1 MEKFEQI
8 TGIRERRYIDAG
20 INTSDMASIVAKAA
34 LEDAQCDPET
44 IDQIIV
50 AHNFGNVLKHTIQTD
65 VLPALASRVKH
76 DLKIQNP
83 NCIPYD
89 LLFGCPGWVQGI
101 IQADAF
107 FKGGV
112 AKKCLVIGTEALSR
126 VLDMYDRDSMIFAD
140 GAGAC
145 VLEWQ
150 DVAEKRAGYFIYR
163 RSGTL
168 YRRSLLFIPRQ
179 IQLPGERS
187 KSEIHKNEGPKSI

>member
-1 MEKFEQI
+1 VEKFEQI
-8 TGIRERRYIDAG
+8 TGIQERRYIDAG
-20 INTSDMASIVAKAA
+20 INTSDMATIVAKAA
-34 LEDAQCDPET
+34 LEDAHCNPET

-76 DLKIQNP
+76 DLKINNP

-89 LLFGCPGWVQGI
+89 LLFGCPGWVQGL

-126 VLDMYDRDSMIFAD
+126 VLDTYDRDSMIFAD

-145 VLEWQ
+145 VLEWKSS
-150 DVAEKRAGYFIYR
+150 DENGPEFY
-163 RSGTL
+163 
-168 YRRSLLFIPRQ
+168 
-179 IQLPGERS
+179 QLPCRHIVT
-187 KSEIHKNEGPKSI
+187 KKHIIYFWVNQIIPKATQEYAI